1 MRAHTVLSLLPVRLS
16 ADTGRFCVLAL
27 TVGVQQSFR
36 GLVSF
41 PLGIN
46 PEMGMLDQIEV
57 LFLVSNFF
65 GTSILMFVS
74 MKPIPIYYSLCLM
87 GNRNKYKQEREQ
99 YNELQVPIALHPPL
113 VIACSWPTAS
123 CAYAHPCYLRKC
135 MFYVK
140 LF

>member
-1 MRAHTVLSLLPVRLS
+1 MLCRCVPFFGSTLLPFVFS
-16 ADTGRFCVLAL
+16 ADTGRFYVLAL

-36 GLVSF
+36 VLVSF

-57 LFLVSNFF
+57 LFLIF

-87 GNRNKYKQEREQ
+87 GNRNKYKQ
-99 YNELQVPIALHPPL
+99 
-113 VIACSWPTAS
+113 
-123 CAYAHPCYLRKC
+123 
-135 MFYVK
+135 
-140 LF
+140 